1 LHREFH
7 EWRFDFRRNVDTR
20 DPEIHDG
27 HGDSALRRSAMHYEA
42 TTPMLFRKIMK
53 ATGAHSMPEAFFE
66 MVYQVH
72 QSLHHAI
79 VILT

>member
-42 TTPMLFRKIMK
+42 TTPMLVRKLMK
-53 ATGAHSMPEAFFE
+53 ATGAHSMPEAFFYME
-66 MVYQVH
+66 CRP
-72 QSLHHAI
+72 LRHAI
-79 VILT
+79 VILA